1 MCFLVFNDLSFV
13 DVMQKYF
20 FLNKLNQK
28 IKIIQLSIDFS
39 LIIQHE
45 DTYDFSSNLNI
56 YLSFK
61 VVSFLLLK
69 K

>member
-45 DTYDFSSNLNI
+45 DTYDFSRKNVI
-56 YLSFK
+56 
-61 VVSFLLLK
+61 
-69 K
+69 